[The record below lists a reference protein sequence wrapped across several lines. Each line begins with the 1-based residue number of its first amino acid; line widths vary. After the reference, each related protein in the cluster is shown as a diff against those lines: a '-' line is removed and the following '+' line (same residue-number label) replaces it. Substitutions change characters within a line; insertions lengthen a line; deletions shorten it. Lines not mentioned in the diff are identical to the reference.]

1 MHDVTNVQRKNPLPR
16 MRTANEC
23 YRMIHAED
31 PDSAVS
37 ETFIRCLSKSG
48 KIPVHRSGRRILIN
62 YDALCAYLAGPQDE
76 EESEEYGVIRP
87 VPERVTG

>member
-1 MHDVTNVQRKNPLPR
+1 MLDNIAKNRPLPR

-62 YDALCAYLAGPQDE
+62 YDAFCDYLSGSPAE
-76 EESEEYGVIRP
+76 EEPENYGVIRP
-87 VPERVTG
+87 VPERVSG

>member
-1 MHDVTNVQRKNPLPR
+1 MQGEEKRRLLPR

-37 ETFIRCLSKSG
+37 ETFIRSLSKSG

-62 YDALCAYLAGPQDE
+62 YDALCAYLASPQE
-76 EESEEYGVIRP
+76 EAAEEYGVIRP
-87 VPERVTG
+87 VPERVSG